1 MQLLSFFLEPWLLV
15 PETAHPE
22 AAMLWGSQA
31 TQRSK
36 SIEAPVRRPHF
47 QAIPVQA
54 PDMSEWVFRWFQP

>member
-36 SIEAPVRRPHF
+36 SIEAPVRPADSAEAETQKTHVPLAYLTCF
-47 QAIPVQA
+47 
-54 PDMSEWVFRWFQP
+54 S